1 MQSLAQDLR
10 YGARMLLK
18 KPSFTVIAVLTLA
31 LGIGANTAIFS
42 VVNAVLL
49 NPLPFAE
56 SDRLMALGQ
65 NESRSRAALSN
76 FSFRNFA
83 DLRDQIKAFERLAA
97 YYNSNF
103 TLTGQNEAVLL
114 RGTVVTADLFPLLGA
129 SPAFGRPFLLEE
141 DKPGGGSQ
149 GRPAILSWECWQ
161 QQFAG
166 DPAVIGRAV
175 ILNNTSFTVVGI
187 MPQG

>member
-1 MQSLAQDLR
+1 MIMRILWQDLH
-10 YGARMLLK
+10 YGLRMLLK
-18 KPSFTVIAVLTLA
+18 KPGFTVIAVLTLA

-49 NPLPFAE
+49 NPLPFPA

-65 NESRSRAALSN
+65 NDSRNRAALSN
-76 FSFRNFA
+76 FSFQNFA
-83 DLRDQIKAFERLAA
+83 DLRDQSKAFERLAA

-103 TLTGQNEAVLL
+103 TLTGQREAVLL

-129 SPAFGRPFLLEE
+129 SPTLGQAFLPEE
-141 DKPGGGSQ
+141 DKAGGGSE

-161 QQFAG
+161 RLFAG
-166 DPAVIGRAV
+166 DPATIGRA
-175 ILNNTSFTVVGI
+175 ISLNNMSFTV
-187 MPQG
+187 